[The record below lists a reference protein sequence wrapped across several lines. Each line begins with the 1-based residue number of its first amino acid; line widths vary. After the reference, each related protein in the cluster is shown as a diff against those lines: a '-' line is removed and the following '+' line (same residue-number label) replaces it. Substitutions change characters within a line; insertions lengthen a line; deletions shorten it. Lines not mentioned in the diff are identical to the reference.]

1 LLLDDVRGEIDH
13 RVMVAMIV
21 ELRHLF
27 VVEGR
32 MLVVVRVELD
42 FRYHS
47 APLAAELGEQAQGLG
62 AHSVQAMRRSHQLD
76 GLFFRWHLFH
86 DLLLLFRTT
95 VTLNSAPRLTCFQEN
110 EERRR
115 VVYPA
120 AFRCAA

>member
-1 LLLDDVRGEIDH
+1 VDHLADVAVVFGPTRLPG
-13 RVMVAMIV
+13 V
-21 ELRHLF
+21 EVRP
-27 VVEGR
+27 R
-32 MLVVVRVELD
+32 VVVRVALD
-42 FRYHS
+42 VRDLS

-62 AHSVQAMRRSHQLD
+62 APSVQALRRSHQLD

-95 VTLNSAPRLTCFQEN
+95 VTLNAAPRLTCFQEN